1 MVCIKCKREIS
12 EGSAFCNYCGARQTA
27 IPRPRTRRANGFGSV
42 FKLSGRRRLP
52 WTARK
57 DGQYLGFWATKKEA
71 LEALERLSGRPVR
84 DAYNFTFTE
93 VFEAWKPE
101 HYPELTERG
110 RSQYDRAY
118 DVFKELHQCKFRE
131 LRTAD
136 FQRILDQHS
145 SKSKS
150 TVSKYKQLL
159 TQMSRW
165 AMREELI
172 TTDFASFCKVSGRAS
187 VGHEAMTEDEI
198 KRIFAAAETSE
209 TAKIVCM
216 LLATGM
222 RIGELFQLPLADYH
236 GEYVIGGEKTDA
248 GRGRIIPIRREGR
261 EFFAYFA
268 QRSEGHTLLLDSYV
282 GNHNLTNFRK
292 RDYYPLL
299 DRLGISRTKTPHSTR
314 VTFTTMAIDGGI
326 QPAALQKVLGH
337 ADFST
342 TQKHYNKPDAGS
354 LVNAV
359 NRASRKKKSKKNNAV

>member
-1 MVCIKCKREIS
+1 M
-12 EGSAFCNYCGARQTA
+12 
-27 IPRPRTRRANGFGSV
+27 RRANGFGSV
-42 FKLSGRRRLP
+42 FKLTGRRRLP

-84 DAYNFTFTE
+84 DAYNFTFAE

-101 HYPELTERG
+101 HYLELTESG
-110 RSQYDRAY
+110 RNQYDRAY

-131 LRTAD
+131 LRTSD
-136 FQRILDQHS
+136 FQRILDQHTG
-145 SKSKS
+145 KSKS

-172 TTDFASFCKVSGRAS
+172 TTDFASFCKVGGRAS
-187 VGHEAMTEDEI
+187 VGHEAMTDDETQ
-198 KRIFAAAETSE
+198 RIFAAAETSE

-222 RIGELFQLPLADYH
+222 RIGELFQLPLVDYH
-236 GEYVIGGEKTDA
+236 GEYVIGGEKTDV

-268 QRSEGHTLLLDSYV
+268 RQSEGRTLLLDSYA
-282 GNHNLTNFRK
+282 GNHDVANFRK

-299 DRLGISRTKTPHSTR
+299 DRLGISRAKTPHSTR
-314 VTFTTMAIDGGI
+314 VTYTTKAIDGGI

-342 TQKHYNKPDAGS
+342 TQKHYNKPDADA

-359 NRASRKKKSKKNNAV
+359 NNASRKKKGKKNSAV